1 MSALLKMQGCC
12 PHQESPSLPRKIAAG
27 VFDTNSF
34 QEMVLRFRN
43 RNTGLP
49 ANCSFCDHDCLRKT
63 LSSKAAVGAAI
74 YDCTGFWVGG
84 LVAYGGGSFQES
96 SSPLKCTGQCGAI
109 HTAPFRASEAG
120 SLAPGI
126 SRRPPRRSGYS
137 HSRSRLPASSVK
149 DDDPTKHG
157 LLENR
162 GHSPI

>member
-1 MSALLKMQGCC
+1 MSALLQMQGCC
-12 PHQESPSLPRKIAAG
+12 PHRESPSSPRKIAAG
-27 VFDTNSF
+27 VFVTKSI
-34 QEMVLRFRN
+34 QGMVLRFWN

-49 ANCSFCDHDCLRKT
+49 ANCSFAIATVLRKA
-63 LSSKAAVGAAI
+63 LSRKAAVRAAS
-74 YDCTGFWVGG
+74 YNCTGFWVGG
-84 LVAYGGGSFQES
+84 LVAYGGGSFEES

-109 HTAPFRASEAG
+109 HTAAFRASEAG

-149 DDDPTKHG
+149 DNDPTKHG